1 VWEKK
6 RLLIW
11 GKTYPEF
18 SKKYYETVCTGALDA
33 DTRRLLRIYPVQLRY
48 MKEPF
53 RLFDWIEANVERNLS
68 DPRPESYRIQQDSIK
83 VVGHIETKHDGWA
96 ERAQLVLSSANL
108 FPSVPAL
115 LEAQA
120 QHGTSLGLVKPRNVR
135 FYAKRCAP
143 EERAEW
149 EAKREESRRQKEL
162 FVDADTMT
170 KELHFIPVRYR
181 ARFLCAD
188 ASCTTEHDMTILDWG
203 VYVLSWKLFLEQ
215 GSPQADKGVIEK
227 LTQVAD
233 ESRADSYFFLGN
245 MAAHPNSFMVVGLF
259 CPPRGKKMASAR
271 QLGLFQT

>member
-1 VWEKK
+1 MWEKK

-53 RLFDWIEANVERNLS
+53 HLFDWIEANVERNPG

-83 VVGHIETKHDGWA
+83 FLEHIGTKQTEWA
-96 ERAQLVLSSANL
+96 ERAQLVLSGMNV

-115 LEAQA
+115 LDAQA
-120 QHGTSLGLVKPRNVR
+120 RHGTSLGLVKPHRLH

-143 EERAEW
+143 EEKAEW
-149 EAKREESRRQKEL
+149 EAKRELARCQKDL

-181 ARFLCAD
+181 AKFLCAD
-188 ASCTTEHDMTILDWG
+188 ADCATEHDMTILDWG
-203 VYVLSWKLFLEQ
+203 IYVLSWKRFLER
-215 GSPQADKGVIEK
+215 GGPQADKDVLDK
-227 LTQVAD
+227 LAQLTD
-233 ESRADSYFFLGN
+233 ESRADTYFFLGN
-245 MAAHPNSFMVVGLF
+245 TAAHPASFMVVGLF
-259 CPPRGKKMASAR
+259 YPPLAKKISDGG
-271 QLGLFQT
+271 QLSLF